1 MSVENANKQIVNK
14 GDENMGNRE
23 KAEKISNEL
32 KKYEI
37 EINPD
42 DIVTNYAETITNVIN
57 GLRENKKIVEPK
69 RKKIIEDYVV
79 NSSLENLVLKDFF
92 KDLEIAIKKYPGPNM
107 MHYN

>member
-1 MSVENANKQIVNK
+1 MNVENANKQLENK
-14 GDENMGNRE
+14 GDENMECRK
-23 KAEKISNEL
+23 KAEKISEEL
-32 KKYEI
+32 KKYKI

-42 DIVTNYAETITNVIN
+42 DILANYAETITNVIN
-57 GLRENKKIVEPK
+57 GLRENKKILELK
-69 RKKIIEDYVV
+69 KKKIIEDYVV